1 MRMKIRLAET
11 KDQPELVEL
20 IAHFRDP
27 NCQEAGIIVWKFSRF
42 ARDIDDSQF
51 YRADLR
57 QRGFEFYSLNDPVP
71 SGLDGRFFEA
81 AIDWMNQRFLD
92 DLWSDVKCGL
102 RHLVKGYGWKPRTPP
117 RFLRVKSQF
126 LA

>member
-42 ARDIDDSQF
+42 ARDI
-51 YRADLR
+51 R
-57 QRGFEFYSLNDPVP
+57 RGFEFYSLNDPVP